1 MADHDEAVGASAPHH
16 AHADTLDIR
25 SCPVCGRRNPADARF
40 CGGCG
45 QGLGEGEEPRQEN
58 VADPLVGRV
67 IADRYRIVELLG
79 RGGMGVVYKV
89 EHIHIGKLMAMKL
102 LHGEL
107 ARDRN
112 TVRRFQRE
120 AEAASRLSHPNT
132 VQVFDFGRSEGL
144 MYLVMEYLEGRDL
157 GELVRE
163 EGHLEFERVARIGAQ
178 ICASIA
184 EAHENGVVHRDLKP
198 ENVMII
204 KTADG
209 REIAKVLDFGLAK
222 LRDHTGNMSVT
233 RAGAIVGTPY
243 YMPPEQIRGEQVDA
257 RGDLYAVGA
266 LLYKAATGV
275 PPYVAK
281 TPMGVLTKH
290 LTEELVLPSR
300 RSGFHLP
307 GEADAII
314 GRAMEKDREKRH
326 QSADELREDLL
337 GYLESVGSLVSDPS
351 MSRPS
356 TRPVATAGGAATRA
370 DVDGYE
376 RRLRA
381 RGILGYFLLA
391 ALVAGLAVAGFFAWK
406 KYDAREVVPTAESEP
421 NDLPENADELPAEV
435 ELTGKLGERQSTE
448 LGDVDLYR
456 IENPGGQRRL
466 LDLHVNG
473 LPNIDMIVDVVRD
486 GHSDP
491 VLSADSAGIGGDEHI
506 RGFPLTDS
514 AYIVR
519 VRERWI
525 AGQLPT
531 ENVSDEY
538 SIRFEL
544 REQVEGEESEVNESL
559 ELANELAVGGTITGR
574 IGWGGDVDTYC
585 FPEAVEESH
594 VRLSGVGSLDL
605 RLRTVDRV
613 LQRSRIFDEA
623 GIGAPE
629 QAPITAG
636 QGRCVEVSVDPE
648 EERGAR
654 SDPEN
659 TYELRHVA
667 APLPTVA
674 EEEAEG

>member
-1 MADHDEAVGASAPHH
+1 VAGPDEAVESR
-16 AHADTLDIR
+16 AHADTIDIQP
-25 SCPVCGRRNPADARF
+25 CPVCGRRNPPDARF

-45 QGLGEGEEPRQEN
+45 QGLSEGEQPRPDT

-163 EGHLEFERVARIGAQ
+163 EGHLDFERVARIGAQ
-178 ICASIA
+178 VCASVA
-184 EAHENGVVHRDLKP
+184 EAHDNGVVHRDLKP

-204 KTADG
+204 QTADG

-222 LRDHTGNMSVT
+222 LRDHTGSMSVT

-243 YMPPEQIRGEQVDA
+243 YMSPEQIRGEQVDA
-257 RGDLYAVGA
+257 RGDVYAIGA
-266 LLYKAATGV
+266 MLYKAATGV

-314 GRAMEKDREKRH
+314 GRAMDKAADKRH
-326 QSADELREDLL
+326 QSADELREDLVA
-337 GYLESVGSLVSDPS
+337 YLESVGSVLSDPT
-351 MSRPS
+351 MSRPLS
-356 TRPVATAGGAATRA
+356 TRSAAAAGGAATRA

-381 RGILGYFLLA
+381 RGIFGYLMLAILVGGLGVGA
-391 ALVAGLAVAGFFAWK
+391 WFAWQE
-406 KYDAREVVPTAESEP
+406 YDARDVVPTAESEP
-421 NDLPENADELPAEV
+421 NDQPENADELPADV
-435 ELTGKLGERQSTE
+435 SIQGSLGKRQSTE
-448 LGDVDLYR
+448 LGDVDLFR
-456 IENPGGQRRL
+456 ITNPGGSRRL
-466 LDLHVNG
+466 LDLHISG
-473 LPNIDMIVDVVRD
+473 LPNIDLVVDVVRA
-486 GHSDP
+486 GESDP
-491 VLSADSAGIGGDEHI
+491 VLSADGAGVGGDEHI

-514 AYIVR
+514 TYLIR

-525 AGQLPT
+525 SGELPT
-531 ENVSDEY
+531 ENISDEY
-538 SIRFEL
+538 TIRYEL
-544 REQVEGEESEVNESL
+544 LEQAEGEESEVNESL
-559 ELANELAVGGTITGR
+559 ELANELAVGGRIRGR
-574 IGWGGDVDTYC
+574 IGWGGDVDAYC
-585 FPEAVEESH
+585 IPGTVDEGYVE
-594 VRLSGVGSLDL
+594 LSGVESLDL

-613 LQRSRIFDEA
+613 LQRSRIFDEG
-623 GIGAPE
+623 GIGE
-629 QAPITAG
+629 VERAPITAG
-636 QGRCVEVSVDPE
+636 QGRCVEVSVDSD
-648 EERGAR
+648 ERGTAI
-654 SDPEN
+654 SDPDHG
-659 TYELRHVA
+659 YELRHVA
-667 APLPTVA
+667 APLPPVEET
-674 EEEAEG
+674 EEEE

>member
-1 MADHDEAVGASAPHH
+1 VAEADEGAPQTH
-16 AHADTLDIR
+16 AHADTLDVQP
-25 SCPVCGRRNPADARF
+25 CPVCGRRNPPDARF

-45 QGLGEGEEPRQEN
+45 QVLGEGEQPRSEA

-163 EGHLEFERVARIGAQ
+163 EGHLDFERVARIGAQ
-178 ICASIA
+178 VCASVA
-184 EAHENGVVHRDLKP
+184 EAHANGVVHRDLKP

-204 KTADG
+204 QTADG

-222 LRDHTGNMSVT
+222 LRDHTGHMSVT

-243 YMPPEQIRGEQVDA
+243 YMSPEQIRGEQVDA
-257 RGDLYAVGA
+257 RGDVYAIGA

-300 RSGFHLP
+300 RSAVPLP

-314 GRAMEKDREKRH
+314 GRAMEKDAAKRH
-326 QSADELREDLL
+326 QSAEELRGDLVA
-337 GYLESVGSLVSDPS
+337 YLEAVGSVLSDPT
-351 MSRPS
+351 MSRPPTRS
-356 TRPVATAGGAATRA
+356 TAVPGAAATRA

-376 RRLRA
+376 RRLRR
-381 RGILGYFLLA
+381 RGIFGYLLLA
-391 ALVAGLAVAGFFAWK
+391 LLIGGLGVAGWFAWE
-406 KYDAREVVPTAESEP
+406 KYDAREAIPTAESEP
-421 NDLPENADELPAEV
+421 NDLPENADFLPLEV
-435 ELTGKLGERQSTE
+435 TLEGMLGKRQSTE
-448 LGDVDLYR
+448 VGDVDLYR
-456 IENPGGQRRL
+456 IANPGGERRL
-466 LDLHVNG
+466 LDLHVSG
-473 LPNIDMIVDVVRD
+473 LPNIDLVVDVVRD

-491 VLSADSAGIGGDEHI
+491 VLSADGTGVGGDEHI
-506 RGFPLTDS
+506 RGFPLTDDG
-514 AYIVR
+514 YLVR

-525 AGQLPT
+525 AGELPT
-531 ENVSDEY
+531 ENISDRY
-538 SIRFEL
+538 TIRFAL
-544 REQVEGEESEVNESL
+544 LDQVEGEESEVNESL
-559 ELANELAVGGTITGR
+559 ELANELAVGGVLRGR
-574 IGWGGDVDTYC
+574 IGWGGDVDAYC
-585 FPEAVEESH
+585 IPGTVEEGH
-594 VRLSGVGSLDL
+594 VVLSGVDSLDL

-613 LQRSRIFDEA
+613 LQRSRIFDA
-623 GIGAPE
+623 GGIGE
-629 QAPITAG
+629 RERAPITAG
-636 QGRCVEVSVDPE
+636 QGRCVEVSVDTD
-648 EERGAR
+648 ERGTAG
-654 SDPEN
+654 SDPEGV
-659 TYELRHVA
+659 YELRHVQ
-667 APLPTVA
+667 APLPPP
-674 EEEAEG
+674 EEGEDS

>member
-1 MADHDEAVGASAPHH
+1 VADHDDAVAEPHH
-16 AHADTLDIR
+16 AHADTLDIP
-25 SCPVCGRRNPADARF
+25 SCPVCGRRNPPDARF

-45 QGLGEGEEPRQEN
+45 QGLSEGVEPRQEN

-144 MYLVMEYLEGRDL
+144 MYLVMEYLEGKDL

-163 EGHLEFERVARIGAQ
+163 EGHLDFERVARIGAQ

-184 EAHENGVVHRDLKP
+184 EAHANGVVHRDLKP

-204 KTADG
+204 ETADG

-266 LLYKAATGV
+266 LLYKSATGV

-314 GRAMEKDREKRH
+314 GRAMEKDPGKRH
-326 QSADELREDLL
+326 QSADELREDLI
-337 GYLESVGSLVSDPS
+337 GFLESVGSVLSDPS
-351 MSRPS
+351 MSRPL
-356 TRPVATAGGAATRA
+356 TRSVPTAGGAATRA

-381 RGILGYFLLA
+381 RGVFGYLLLA
-391 ALVAGLAVAGFFAWK
+391 LVVAGLGVGGFFAWK
-406 KYDAREVVPTAESEP
+406 KYDARDVVPTAESEP
-421 NDLPENADELPAEV
+421 NDMPENADELPAEV
-435 ELTGKLGERQSTE
+435 DIQGMLGQRQSTE

-456 IENPGGQRRL
+456 IANPGGERRL
-466 LDLHVNG
+466 LDLHVTG
-473 LPNIDMIVDVVRD
+473 LPNIDLIVDVVRT
-486 GHSDP
+486 GQSEP
-491 VLSADSAGIGGDEHI
+491 VLSADGSGVGGDEHI
-506 RGFPLTDS
+506 RGFPLTER
-514 AYIVR
+514 AYLVR

-525 AGQLPT
+525 AGELPT
-531 ENVSDEY
+531 ENISDEY
-538 SIRFEL
+538 TIRFEL
-544 REQVEGEESEVNESL
+544 RDQVEGEESEVNESL
-559 ELANELAVGGTITGR
+559 ELANELAAGGSITGR

-585 FPEAVEESH
+585 IPGTIEDGH
-594 VRLSGVGSLDL
+594 LRLSGVESLDL

-613 LQRSRIFDEA
+613 LQRSRIVDEA
-623 GIGAPE
+623 GVGEPEVAPV
-629 QAPITAG
+629 TAG
-636 QGRCVEVSVDPE
+636 QGRCVEVSVDTDE
-648 EERGAR
+648 TGSAR
-654 SDPEN
+654 SDPELS
-659 TYELRHVA
+659 YELRHVA
-667 APLPTVA
+667 APLPPPVG
-674 EEEAEG
+674 EEEGEQ

>member
-1 MADHDEAVGASAPHH
+1 MAEAEEGAEGR
-16 AHADTLDIR
+16 AHADTIDIQP
-25 SCPVCGRRNPADARF
+25 CPICGRRNPPDARF

-45 QGLGEGEEPRQEN
+45 QGLSEGEEPQHES

-163 EGHLEFERVARIGAQ
+163 EGHLDFERVARIGAQ
-178 ICASIA
+178 ICASVA
-184 EAHENGVVHRDLKP
+184 EAHDNGVVHRDLKP

-204 KTADG
+204 QTADG

-222 LRDHTGNMSVT
+222 LRDHTGHMSVT
-233 RAGAIVGTPY
+233 RAGAIIGTPY
-243 YMPPEQIRGEQVDA
+243 YMSPEQIRGEQVDA
-257 RGDLYAVGA
+257 RGDVYAIGA
-266 LLYKAATGV
+266 LLYKASTGV

-314 GRAMEKDREKRH
+314 GRAMEKAPAKRH
-326 QSADELREDLL
+326 QSADELREDLV
-337 GYLESVGSLVSDPS
+337 GYLESVGSVLSDPT
-351 MSRPS
+351 MSRPP
-356 TRPVATAGGAATRA
+356 TRSVAVAGGAATRA

-376 RRLRA
+376 RRLRR
-381 RGILGYFLLA
+381 RGIFGYLLLA
-391 ALVAGLAVAGFFAWK
+391 ILIAGLGVGGWLAWR
-406 KYDAREVVPTAESEP
+406 KYDAREVIPSAESEP
-421 NDLPENADELPAEV
+421 NDLPENADPLPPEV
-435 ELTGKLGERQSTE
+435 TLDGMLGKRQSTE

-456 IENPGGQRRL
+456 ITNAGGSRRL
-466 LDLHVNG
+466 LDLHVTG
-473 LPNIDMIVDVVRD
+473 LPNIDLVVDVVRA
-486 GHSDP
+486 GESEP
-491 VLSADSAGIGGDEHI
+491 VLSADGSGVGGDEHI
-506 RGFPLTDS
+506 RGFPLTGS
-514 AYIVR
+514 VYLIR

-531 ENVSDEY
+531 ENISDRY
-538 SIRFEL
+538 TIRFQL
-544 REQVEGEESEVNESL
+544 LDQVEGEESEVNESL
-559 ELANELAVGGTITGR
+559 ELANELAVGGVIRGR
-574 IGWGGDVDTYC
+574 IGWGGDVDTFC
-585 FPEAVEESH
+585 IPGSVEESH
-594 VRLSGVGSLDL
+594 LQLSGVESLDL

-613 LQRSRIFDEA
+613 LHRSRIFDE
-623 GIGAPE
+623 GGVGAPE

-636 QGRCVEVSVDPE
+636 QSRCVEVSVDAD
-648 EERGAR
+648 ERGTAV
-654 SDPEN
+654 SDPDGV
-659 TYELRHVA
+659 YELRHVA
-667 APLPTVA
+667 EPLPPP
-674 EEEAEG
+674 EEGEGEAE